1 MMDAKIELSGMDFR
15 AFHGCFDFER
25 TEGSYFTV
33 DFCAHLDIERA
44 AQTDNLEDTV
54 DYGAIYDTISREM
67 DIPSNLLEH
76 VAARI
81 AKAIKAEFPALHDI
95 TVKISKHIPPVA
107 GPVDSSS
114 VTVTL

>member
-1 MMDAKIELSGMDFR
+1 MIKGTIKLSGMQFH

-25 TEGSYFTV
+25 AEGGEFIV
-33 DFCAHLDIERA
+33 DFAAELDIARA
-44 AQTDNLEDTV
+44 AESDSLEDTV
-54 DYGAIYDTISREM
+54 DYGAIYELISREM

-76 VAARI
+76 VAVRI
-81 AKAIKAEFPALHDI
+81 ANAVKKEFPELLSVTLTI
-95 TVKISKHIPPVA
+95 TKLTPPVP